1 MKKLFVL
8 AAVLATSVSGF
19 AFQATDSKSMVD
31 AEVRQRAQKGESL
44 NVIASAAKLGGI
56 QTDVM
61 ACSLVGAGNTAED
74 VVSAMVRGGFDA
86 ATVINGAICNGAS
99 REALVAVANR
109 ENGNAS
115 GGLSASGLGGGSSG
129 AGANFGI
136 TRASTVGGGGRSSVS
151 GS

>member
-8 AAVLATSVSGF
+8 VAVLVTSASGF

-31 AEVRQRAQKGESL
+31 AEVSQRAKKGESL
-44 NVIASAAKLGGI
+44 NVIASAGKLGGI

-61 ACSLVGAGNTAED
+61 ACALVGAGSPAAD
-74 VVSAMVRGGFDA
+74 VVVAMIRGGFDA
-86 ATVINGAICNGAS
+86 AAVINGAVCKGAN

-109 ENGNAS
+109 ENGDAS
-115 GGLSASGLGGGSSG
+115 GGLSASGLGGSGG
-129 AGANFGI
+129 AGVNFGV